1 MRSSFQLFCFTALIL
16 FSAAAISANETQGSI
31 RGTVNYCGLGGLDG
45 MQVYVPGKMY
55 TVITDESGAFQFEG
69 IAAGR
74 YTLFYRKG
82 DRVLNQNRDVQVLA
96 GQVSDLGVI
105 AFCDRKGMASSGG
118 AASAAAAS
126 LPLSCIAGSND
137 PQCKDADGDGVV
149 AALDC
154 DDSNAKTYPGAIEVC
169 DGVDNNCS
177 GTVDDNVSVLV
188 SHGLGSCAD
197 GKISVSQCS
206 KGFSD
211 CDGNVA
217 NGCET
222 DLMSDDENCGSC
234 DNACAASESCGLG
247 FC

>member
-1 MRSSFQLFCFTALIL
+1 MRSSFQWFCFAVLVL
-16 FSAAAISANETQGSI
+16 FSSVAMSANETQGSI
-31 RGTVNYCGLGGLDG
+31 RGAVNYCGLGGLDG

-55 TVITDESGAFQFEG
+55 TVITDESGAFQFDG
-69 IAAGR
+69 IAAGS

-96 GQVSDLGVI
+96 GQTSELGII
-105 AFCDRKGMASSGG
+105 AFCDRKGMTSTGGPASSS
-118 AASAAAAS
+118 AASAQSLCTAS
-126 LPLSCIAGSND
+126 STD
-137 PQCKDADGDGVV
+137 PQCMDADGDGVV

-154 DDSNAKTYPGAIEVC
+154 DDSNAKVYPGAIEIC
-169 DGVDNNCS
+169 DGIDNNCS
-177 GTVDDNVSVLV
+177 GTADDNVSVLV
-188 SHGLGSCAD
+188 SHGMGACVDA
-197 GKISVSQCS
+197 KISVTQCS
-206 KGFSD
+206 SGYSD
-211 CDGNVA
+211 CDGKVE